1 MFRFLKVISS
11 LLKANAALLTLVNT
25 NSIYPYVLNENTALP
40 AIVYTVDS
48 ITPGYDK
55 DGWTGD
61 DITFSVISLSDNFA
75 NLQSIALQV
84 RAALEL
90 KSGTTESIT
99 YWNILLTGQLEGYSI
114 SEDSFLN
121 RLTFTTTIISYS

>member
-1 MFRFLKVISS
+1 MIGKVISS

-48 ITPGYDK
+48 ITPDYDK

-75 NLQSIALQV
+75 NLQSIAAQV